1 MRHFKGNSSRPRI
14 GRGSLRPSW
23 TAWMRACTAALQINA
38 LDHPRRT
45 GDDLRG
51 GQDAVGDEVLD
62 DRVADVEL
70 LATPSP
76 RSGSSPSRRPP
87 TPSVRIPADA
97 RTDDTRVDKTIERI
111 ARSVNQPAIGARAH
125 VNDVRARGLAGLA
138 HVTSLTV
145 ATGPRGRIN
154 PPVPPI
160 EMPRDLAFCQSTCR
174 DIDHDSVVRRDEP
187 QLTRPSP
194 VASSLAETRSLES
207 AGFDIRASLSSGSR
221 SR

>member
-1 MRHFKGNSSRPRI
+1 MARRPRRHRSWRQHPQ
-14 GRGSLRPSW
+14 GRLAAAAGRRGRPVPSPPSRLALRPTLIVRFARRAYPARPGRRAPRDGLPAKRIEPA
-23 TAWMRACTAALQINA
+23 TASAHA
-38 LDHPRRT
+38 
-45 GDDLRG
+45 
-51 GQDAVGDEVLD
+51 
-62 DRVADVEL
+62 
-70 LATPSP
+70 
-76 RSGSSPSRRPP
+76 
-87 TPSVRIPADA
+87 SVMIPADA

-111 ARSVNQPAIGARAH
+111 ARPVNQPAIGARAH

-194 VASSLAETRSLES
+194 VASSLAETRSRES
-207 AGFDIRASLSSGSR
+207 EGFDTRASLSSGSR